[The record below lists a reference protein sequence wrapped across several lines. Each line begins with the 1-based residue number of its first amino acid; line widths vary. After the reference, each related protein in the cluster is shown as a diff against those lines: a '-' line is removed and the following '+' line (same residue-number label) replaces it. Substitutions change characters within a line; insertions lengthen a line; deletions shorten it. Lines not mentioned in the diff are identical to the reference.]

1 MIEMIK
7 EMGIFIVVAQALL
20 YFVPGNS
27 YVKYVKV
34 VIGIAMIAKIAEA
47 VLLPFSGNALEDG
60 LDEILDQ
67 SFTFMEAE
75 GESMEGAAD
84 EENKA
89 AILKGLNDEIRL
101 RLNEAP
107 FNGFAVEEVS
117 LRENSSGELQGI
129 SVTVSESSGR
139 NPEIKIEKIPAG
151 TDEEDKETSQTEEK
165 LKKHYGDVLG
175 IPPEQIE
182 IRLK

>member
-47 VLLPFSGNALEDG
+47 VVLPFSGNAAGDR
-60 LDEILDQ
+60 LDEMLDQ
-67 SFTFMEAE
+67 SFTFMEASE
-75 GESMEGAAD
+75 ESMEGKAD

-89 AILKGLNDEIRL
+89 AILKGLNEEIRL

-107 FNGFAVEEVS
+107 SYGFVVEEVS
-117 LRENSSGELQGI
+117 LKENPSGELQGI
-129 SVTVSESSGR
+129 SVTVSESGR
-139 NPEIKIEKIPAG
+139 SPEIKIEKIPAEAAG
-151 TDEEDKETSQTEEK
+151 EDKETSQTEEK
-165 LKKHYGDVLG
+165 LKKRYGDILG

>member
-47 VLLPFSGNALEDG
+47 VLSPFSGNAADG
-60 LDEILDQ
+60 FDEILDQ

-75 GESMEGAAD
+75 GESVEEAAD
-84 EENKA
+84 EKNKA

-107 FNGFAVEEVS
+107 MNGFVVEEVS
-117 LRENSSGELQGI
+117 LRENLSGELQGI
-129 SVTVSESSGR
+129 SVTVSEGGR
-139 NPEIKIEKIPAG
+139 KPEIKIEKIPAG

-165 LKKHYGDVLG
+165 LKKHYGAVLE

>member
-47 VLLPFSGNALEDG
+47 VVLPFSNNAAGDR
-60 LDEILDQ
+60 LDEMLDQ
-67 SFTFMEAE
+67 SFTFMEASE
-75 GESMEGAAD
+75 ESMEGKAD

-89 AILKGLNDEIRL
+89 AILKGLNEEIRL
-101 RLNEAP
+101 RLNEDP
-107 FNGFAVEEVS
+107 SYGFVVEEVS
-117 LRENSSGELQGI
+117 LKENPSGELQGI
-129 SVTVSESSGR
+129 SVTVSESGGR

-151 TDEEDKETSQTEEK
+151 ADGEDKETSQTEEK
-165 LKKHYGDVLG
+165 LKKRYGDILG